1 MFTLVTHRFMHNCIC
16 TVLLVT
22 WLFCSL
28 YGYSATL
35 AAKLII
41 KLDCDCDGDLINCVS
56 NVRLVV
62 LTSTKSFFDFNEI
75 WLVGKGR

>member
-16 TVLLVT
+16 TVFLVT
-22 WLFCSL
+22 WLFCTL

-41 KLDCDCDGDLINCVS
+41 KLDCDCVVIVTMSDGC
-56 NVRLVV
+56 
-62 LTSTKSFFDFNEI
+62 
-75 WLVGKGR
+75 GH